1 MKERIEEALEQY
13 RVNSSPA
20 VAQAMFRLHN
30 EIFPK
35 QHENPDS
42 VSCYGCRE
50 RVKNKLIN
58 YLATLKNEKT

>member
-1 MKERIEEALEQY
+1 MKERIEIVLSEYAN
-13 RVNSSPA
+13 NSSPA
-20 VAQAMFRLHN
+20 TAQKMFRLHN

-35 QHENPDS
+35 QFENPDS

-58 YLATLKNEKT
+58 YLAKL